1 MVNHNANG
9 AHSMKTGSRKDL
21 VIGLDCSTTATKAI
35 AFGRKGNV
43 AARAHEP
50 IPLSSPQLHYYEQDP
65 NDWWMS
71 AQKALRQIA
80 QQINPERIAA
90 LAISN
95 QRETFVPL
103 DKDGHALRPAIIWLD
118 ERCKD
123 EVESFSKTIG
133 QRRIHRITGKPAD
146 YAPVVYRLAWMKKHE
161 PELFKKIGMICDVH
175 TYIVW
180 KLTNEFKTSWA
191 SADPLGLFDLK
202 NKRWSQVILKALR
215 LNEDQLPGAYQA
227 GTILGRVSKEASAST
242 GLSPDTAVITG
253 GGDGQAAGLG
263 SNVLTSERAYL
274 NLGTAVVAGV
284 YGTGYRTSKAFR
296 TMSSCSESG
305 YYYECSL
312 REGTFAIDW
321 LIKGI
326 LKIDP
331 SVQPDIYTQLEQ
343 EGQQISPGCDGLLHL
358 PYLCGVMNPYWDVN
372 ARGAFVGLSSFH
384 HRGHLYRSILEG
396 IAFEQLLAINAVEK
410 SIGTKVRDFVAIGGG
425 ATNDLWCH
433 ILADITGRNIC
444 LPENTEASGLGAAIA
459 AAVGIGWYGTFKE
472 AADKMTGI
480 KEVIRPE
487 RQNHEKYQQLFTVY
501 ENIYPSLKKLEVAK
515 QVRHRL
521 KSTTL

>member
-1 MVNHNANG
+1 
-9 AHSMKTGSRKDL
+9 MKTGQRRDL
-21 VIGLDCSTTATKAI
+21 VIGLDCSTTSAKAI
-35 AFGRKGNV
+35 AFDRKGNV
-43 AARAHEP
+43 AARAREA
-50 IPLSSPQLHYYEQDP
+50 IPLSSPQPHYYEQDP
-65 NDWWMS
+65 NDWWS
-71 AQKALRQIA
+71 SVQKALRSITRQIGA
-80 QQINPERIAA
+80 GRISA

-103 DKDGHALRPAIIWLD
+103 NKDGKCLRPAIIWLD

-161 PELFKKIGMICDVH
+161 PELFKNIDMICDVH

-180 KLTNEFKTSWA
+180 KLTNVFKTSWA

-202 NKRWSQVILKALR
+202 NKKWSRIILEALELEEKQFSKPYR
-215 LNEDQLPGAYQA
+215 P
-227 GTILGRVSKEASAST
+227 GTILGRISEEASTLT
-242 GLSPDTAVITG
+242 GLSMETAVVAG

-263 SNVLTSERAYL
+263 SNALTPERAYL

-284 YGTGYRTSKAFR
+284 YGERYRTSEGFR

-312 REGTFAIDW
+312 RAGTFAIDW
-321 LIKGI
+321 FIRNV

-331 SVQPDIYTQLEQ
+331 SKQRSIHKVLEH
-343 EGQQISPGCDGLLHL
+343 EAKQISAGSDGLSHL
-358 PYLCGVMNPYWDVN
+358 PYLCGVMNPYWDMN

-396 IAFEQLLAINAVEK
+396 IAFEQLLAINAAEK

-425 ATNDLWCH
+425 ATNELWCH
-433 ILADITGRNIC
+433 ILADVTGRNIC
-444 LPENTEASGLGAAIA
+444 LSENTEASGLGAAIA
-459 AAVGIGWYGTFKE
+459 AAVGIGWYRTFKE
-472 AADKMTGI
+472 AAHEMTGI
-480 KEVIRPE
+480 KKIIMPE
-487 RQNHEKYQQLFTVY
+487 MQNYRRYQQLFAVY
-501 ENIYPSLKKLEVAK
+501 KSIYPGLKKLKTPFSKTVLA
-515 QVRHRL
+515 
-521 KSTTL
+521 